1 MRAELYRG
9 LCLLLILI
17 MLFTIQPAAFGEEE
31 VLLEEPVESP
41 ESVPETDV
49 TAEELLLTP
58 EETPTEDE
66 EHELWIENTEA
77 YEAAEKAA
85 DGNVRFSGCGLVLSD
100 RIGLAFHVDVPE
112 ALRDGAYMRFEGS
125 GIDRRFE
132 IPDAADEHGLYR
144 FICWLSPLE
153 LAREVTPVF
162 CREELSIP
170 GEAASVRGFIEAEGE
185 DSDRYSLLTALGN
198 YGHFAEL
205 CFGSAE
211 AEMPRYGDED
221 YDYDAI
227 CAALSDQEMQWT
239 SAGRIAQAVPLIRVE
254 PDFRLMMSFGMPDSA
269 AEAFE
274 VTVYGAVIEPD
285 ENACYPLAAVYVNG
299 FGTRLDVD
307 IKDAGAH
314 ASLKLSALSVARE
327 ALDPKG
333 SCTPEQKDFCAALYT
348 LYEAVKSWNAV

>member
-1 MRAELYRG
+1 MRAEVYRG

-31 VLLEEPVESP
+31 ILLEEPVESS
-41 ESVPETDV
+41 ETVPETGGE
-49 TAEELLLTP
+49 AEELLPAP
-58 EETPTEDE
+58 EETLTEDE

-77 YEAAEKAA
+77 YEAAAETA
-85 DGNVRFSGCGLVLSD
+85 DGDVRFLGCGLVLSD
-100 RIGLAFHVDVPE
+100 RIGLAFYVDVPE
-112 ALRDGAYMRFEGS
+112 ALRDGAYMHFDGS

-153 LAREVTPVF
+153 LAREITPTF

-170 GEAASVRGFIEAEGE
+170 GEARSVRSFIEAVGE
-185 DSDRYSLLTALGN
+185 DSDRYALLTALGN

-205 CFGSAE
+205 CWGGTE

-227 CAALSDQEMQWT
+227 YAALSNQKMQWT
-239 SAGRIAQAVPLIRVE
+239 SAGRITQAVPLIRVE
-254 PDFRLMMSFGMPDSA
+254 PDFRLMLSLGEPDSTE
-269 AEAFE
+269 EAFK
-274 VTVYGAVIEPD
+274 VTVYEAVIEPD
-285 ENACYPLAAVYVNG
+285 EEALYPLAAVYVNG
-299 FGTRLDVD
+299 FGTMLDVD

-314 ASLKLSALSVARE
+314 ASLRLSALSVVRE

-348 LYEAVKSWNAV
+348 LYEAVRSWSAV